1 MLPEVCAV
9 WVQAFMATSNE
20 KNVILSQ
27 ESAESLKSNLRQ
39 VADELTRVRDRT
51 REEAESLD
59 RIRGMLDLKYLNDL
73 LSVIDQLEARV
84 KSVESGAE
92 TKKYILELESE
103 QRRLAKLWDA
113 FKTQEDQL
121 KALEAERDDILAE
134 YRKLEKSIADLGSP
148 QRVKARI
155 TQLEAENQ
163 LLKGDAAR
171 TASRLEEYVKL
182 FTREQERLA
191 KLYKVFEDTEARL
204 DKANAELAKATATP
218 RKVAPV
224 APTPARKRKGTAKKG
239 VLGLPLAERKKRY
252 NAEFAAFRKRAA
264 KARGGKGAYKDRP
277 GAVALRKKYGLK

>member
-1 MLPEVCAV
+1 MLLEVCAV
-9 WVQAFMATSNE
+9 WVQSFMATPNE

-121 KALEAERDDILAE
+121 KALESERDDILAE
-134 YRKLEKSIADLGSP
+134 YRKLEKSLADLGSP
-148 QRVKARI
+148 QKVKARI
-155 TQLEAENQ
+155 NELESENQ

-182 FTREQERLA
+182 FTQEQERLA

-204 DKANAELAKATATP
+204 DKANAELAKTTP
-218 RKVAPV
+218 RKATAP
-224 APTPARKRKGTAKKG
+224 APARKAAAKKG
-239 VLGLPLAERKKRY
+239 VLALPLSERKKLY
-252 NAEFAAFRKRAA
+252 NAEFAEFKKRAE
-264 KARGGKGAYKDRP
+264 KARGGKGAYKNRP